1 MHSSIKN
8 LIDIKNQ
15 IKSQI
20 KDSNNKDFIPNII
33 AVSKTFSM
41 DHILPLIEYGHMH
54 FGENKIQEAISK
66 WQNVKEKNA
75 NLKLHLIGKLQT
87 NKVKFALMLFDYIH
101 SLDSRK
107 LADKISVEQKKI
119 NKKPKIF
126 IQINIGNE
134 IQKNG
139 INPEYLEDFYKYCV
153 TLNLNVVGTMCIP
166 PLNDDSVKYFMRM
179 RYLNDKF
186 NFRELSMGMSS
197 DYLDAVKNGATYLRI
212 GSGIF
217 GQRN

>member
-1 MHSSIKN
+1 
-8 LIDIKNQ
+8 
-15 IKSQI
+15 
-20 KDSNNKDFIPNII
+20 
-33 AVSKTFSM
+33 M

>member
-1 MHSSIKN
+1 M
-8 LIDIKNQ
+8 
-15 IKSQI
+15 
-20 KDSNNKDFIPNII
+20 NK
-33 AVSKTFSM
+33 
-41 DHILPLIEYGHMH
+41 
-54 FGENKIQEAISK
+54 
-66 WQNVKEKNA
+66 
-75 NLKLHLIGKLQT
+75 
-87 NKVKFALMLFDYIH
+87 
-101 SLDSRK
+101 
-107 LADKISVEQKKI
+107 KKI
-119 NKKPKIF
+119 NKKPKIV

>member
-1 MHSSIKN
+1 
-8 LIDIKNQ
+8 
-15 IKSQI
+15 
-20 KDSNNKDFIPNII
+20 
-33 AVSKTFSM
+33 M

-186 NFRELSMGMSS
+186 NFRESSMGMSS
-197 DYLDAVKNGATYLRI
+197 DYLDAVKNGATYVRI

-217 GQRN
+217 GKRN